1 VKVYRWTKKAEL
13 FMYSKKNCLAAGG
26 GGKFAVRVGEDFLKG
41 ECGVSDTFE
50 NELLTD
56 EEFTIKN
63 FEIWGIN

>member
-1 VKVYRWTKKAEL
+1 
-13 FMYSKKNCLAAGG
+13 MYSKKNCLAAGG